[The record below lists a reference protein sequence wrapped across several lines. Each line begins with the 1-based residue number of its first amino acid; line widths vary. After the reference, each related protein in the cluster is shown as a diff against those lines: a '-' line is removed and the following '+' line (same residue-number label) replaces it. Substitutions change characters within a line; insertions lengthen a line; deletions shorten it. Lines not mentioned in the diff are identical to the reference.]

1 MPFESRAVMH
11 YTYKQNYTLFWQ
23 RVLTMLQLKQIVK
36 DYAAGTTV
44 VHALKGIDLQ
54 FRESEFVAVLGH
66 SGCGKTTLLNIIGG
80 LDQYTS
86 GDLVINGKS
95 TKDFTDSDWDTYRN
109 HSVGFVFQTYNLIP
123 HQTVLNNVELALTL
137 SGVSKAERRRRA
149 VQALEDVGLGDQL
162 SKKPNQMSG
171 GQMQRVAIA
180 RALVNDPDI
189 LLADEPTGAL
199 DTETSVQI
207 MEILKRISEKR
218 LIIMVT
224 HNPELAET
232 YATRIVRIR
241 DGEII
246 SDSDP
251 YAAPED
257 AISEKPIGKKP
268 SMSFTTALGL
278 SLNNLMTKKVRTFL
292 TAFAGSIGIIGIA
305 LILSL
310 SNGIQTYIDRVQ
322 EDTLSSYPIT
332 LEAERLDMSGLVTS
346 LMGVNA
352 RKEEGEGGHEL
363 DAVYS
368 NTVMYDLM
376 SSLSQ
381 TQTQTNNLAAFK
393 EYLEQEDS
401 PIRPHSS
408 AVQYSYAV
416 DMNIYAK
423 DIDGTIF
430 LSDVTD
436 LLQTAMGSL
445 YGGDYSGY
453 FDQFGSA
460 YSRMQ
465 VWEEMLPPQGG
476 EDGLVNELLTEQ
488 YELLYGHWP
497 ENYDEAVLIVNKD
510 NEISDLVI
518 YCMGLGSQAQVTEA
532 MRHIMAGEETEAF
545 DKRWDYDEICGT
557 TFKIILPAEYYQYDS
572 ISGSYSDVSQTEA
585 GMDFLYNAED
595 VGTTVRIVGILRP
608 DGDAVSTMMSGA
620 IGYTAALT
628 EHLIDKTAEL
638 EVLQKQKDTPETDV
652 LLGLPF
658 LTDDYFVSDEQK
670 RADVTE
676 YLMTLPLSEKAAV
689 YVALKSRPDADYLD
703 AIVSQQMQGLTRET
717 IEAQV
722 TDSYVQQMG
731 VDAETVKNYIAG
743 MDDET
748 LFAFVE
754 DAIREQV
761 TQQYAAGVQQQLG
774 ALPAEQLAALLED
787 SFTAEPEP
795 EEELEP
801 EEPPAPAADYSAL
814 TPETLLAMPP
824 EQLAQLPAEVLAAL
838 PQQLLAMMS
847 PEQLAALQQAAQAA
861 ETPAEP
867 EAPKATALTDEQ
879 YNWLYDAYMPP
890 TVSESNYEG
899 NLKKLG
905 DVDFAHPSKINLY
918 ASSFA
923 DKDAIADLIADYND
937 SVDEDDRIEYTDLVA
952 LLMSSITT
960 IINAISY
967 VLIAFVAISLVVS
980 SIMIGIITYISVL
993 ERTKEIG
1000 ILRAIGASKR
1010 DISRVFNAE
1019 TLIEGLCSGVIGIG
1033 VTLLL
1038 IIPINLIVHK
1048 LTNIQTLNAILPP
1061 AGAVILVIISML
1073 LTFIA
1078 GLIPSGIAA
1087 RKDPVEAL
1095 RTE

>member
-1 MPFESRAVMH
+1 M
-11 YTYKQNYTLFWQ
+11 
-23 RVLTMLQLKQIVK
+23 
-36 DYAAGTTV
+36 
-44 VHALKGIDLQ
+44 
-54 FRESEFVAVLGH
+54 
-66 SGCGKTTLLNIIGG
+66 
-80 LDQYTS
+80 
-86 GDLVINGKS
+86 
-95 TKDFTDSDWDTYRN
+95 
-109 HSVGFVFQTYNLIP
+109 
-123 HQTVLNNVELALTL
+123 
-137 SGVSKAERRRRA
+137 
-149 VQALEDVGLGDQL
+149 
-162 SKKPNQMSG
+162 
-171 GQMQRVAIA
+171 
-180 RALVNDPDI
+180 
-189 LLADEPTGAL
+189 
-199 DTETSVQI
+199 
-207 MEILKRISEKR
+207 
-218 LIIMVT
+218 
-224 HNPELAET
+224 
-232 YATRIVRIR
+232 
-241 DGEII
+241 
-246 SDSDP
+246 
-251 YAAPED
+251 
-257 AISEKPIGKKP
+257 
-268 SMSFTTALGL
+268 
-278 SLNNLMTKKVRTFL
+278 
-292 TAFAGSIGIIGIA
+292 
-305 LILSL
+305 
-310 SNGIQTYIDRVQ
+310 
-322 EDTLSSYPIT
+322 
-332 LEAERLDMSGLVTS
+332 
-346 LMGVNA
+346 
-352 RKEEGEGGHEL
+352 
-363 DAVYS
+363 
-368 NTVMYDLM
+368 
-376 SSLSQ
+376 
-381 TQTQTNNLAAFK
+381 
-393 EYLEQEDS
+393 
-401 PIRPHSS
+401 
-408 AVQYSYAV
+408 
-416 DMNIYAK
+416 
-423 DIDGTIF
+423 
-430 LSDVTD
+430 
-436 LLQTAMGSL
+436 
-445 YGGDYSGY
+445 
-453 FDQFGSA
+453 
-460 YSRMQ
+460 
-465 VWEEMLPPQGG
+465 
-476 EDGLVNELLTEQ
+476 
-488 YELLYGHWP
+488 
-497 ENYDEAVLIVNKD
+497 
-510 NEISDLVI
+510 
-518 YCMGLGSQAQVTEA
+518 
-532 MRHIMAGEETEAF
+532 
-545 DKRWDYDEICGT
+545 
-557 TFKIILPAEYYQYDS
+557 
-572 ISGSYSDVSQTEA
+572 
-585 GMDFLYNAED
+585 
-595 VGTTVRIVGILRP
+595 GILRP

>member
-1 MPFESRAVMH
+1 
-11 YTYKQNYTLFWQ
+11 
-23 RVLTMLQLKQIVK
+23 MLQLKHIVK
-36 DYAAGTTV
+36 DYTAGTTV

-54 FRESEFVAVLGH
+54 FRENEFVAVLGH

-86 GDLVINGKS
+86 GDLIINGKS
-95 TKDFTDSDWDTYRN
+95 TKDFTDGDWDTYRN

-123 HQTVLNNVELALTL
+123 HQTVLRNVELALTL
-137 SGVSKAERRRRA
+137 SGVSKAECRRRA

-162 SKKPNQMSG
+162 DKRPNQMSG

-199 DTETSVQI
+199 DSETSVQI
-207 MEILKRISEKR
+207 MEILKRIAERR
-218 LIIMVT
+218 LIVMVT

-241 DGEII
+241 DGEVI

-251 YAAPED
+251 YTANPD
-257 AISEKPIGKKP
+257 AEEVKTLGKKP
-268 SMSFTTALGL
+268 SMRFHTALGL

-352 RKEEGEGGHEL
+352 RKDESEGGHAL

-393 EYLEQEDS
+393 EFLEQENS
-401 PIRPHSS
+401 PILQHSS
-408 AVQYSYAV
+408 AVHYTYPLK
-416 DMNIYAK
+416 MNVYAK
-423 DIDGTIF
+423 DADGTIF
-430 LSDVTD
+430 LSDVTN

-445 YGGDYSGY
+445 YGGDYSSY
-453 FDQFGSA
+453 FDQFGGA
-460 YSRMQ
+460 YERMQ
-465 VWEEMLPPQGG
+465 VWEEMLPPQSG
-476 EDGLVNELLTEQ
+476 DGLVNELLTEQ
-488 YELLYGHWP
+488 YELLYGSWP
-497 ENYDEAVLIVNKD
+497 ERYDEAVLIVNKD

-518 YCMGLGSQAQVTEA
+518 YCMGLGSQKQVMEA
-532 MRHIMAGEETEAF
+532 MQKIMAGEETESF
-545 DKRWDYDEICGT
+545 DRRWDYDEICGT
-557 TFKIILPAEYYQYDS
+557 TFKIILPAEYYQFDS
-572 ISGSYSDVSQTEA
+572 ISGSYTDVSATDA
-585 GMDFLYNAED
+585 GMDFLFNAPD
-595 VGTTVRIVGILRP
+595 VGTSVKIVGILRP

-628 EHLIDKTAEL
+628 DYLIERTAEI
-638 EVLQKQKDTPETDV
+638 EVLRKQKADPDVDV
-652 LLGLPF
+652 LQNLPF
-658 LTDDYFVSDEQK
+658 PTEDDSVSDEQK
-670 RADVTE
+670 RIDVTE
-676 YLMTLPLSEKAAV
+676 YLRTLPISEQAAV
-689 YVALKSRPDADYLD
+689 YVALQSRPDDEYLER
-703 AIVSQQMQGLTRET
+703 IVSAQMEGMTRET

-722 TDSYVQQMG
+722 TDNYVQQMG
-731 VDAETVKNYIAG
+731 VDAATVKNYIAG

-748 LFAFVE
+748 LFAFVA
-754 DAIREQV
+754 DAIRQQAA
-761 TQQYAAGVQQQLG
+761 QQYAAGVQQRLG
-774 ALPAEQLAALLED
+774 ALPAEQLAGLLEA

-795 EEELEP
+795 ETETEA
-801 EEPPAPAADYSAL
+801 EEPPVPAVDPTAL
-814 TPETLLAMPP
+814 TPEAILAMSPD
-824 EQLAQLPAEVLAAL
+824 ELAALPAEVLAAL
-838 PQQLLAMMS
+838 PQQLLAMMQ
-847 PEQLAALQQAAQAA
+847 PEQIAAIQQAAEAAAAAA
-861 ETPAEP
+861 EPR
-867 EAPKATALTDEQ
+867 APQAKALTEAQ
-879 YNWLYDAYMPP
+879 YGWLYDAYMPP
-890 TVSESNYEG
+890 TVSDSSYEE

-905 DVDFAHPSKINLY
+905 DVDFAHPSAISLY
-918 ASSFA
+918 AATFA
-923 DKDAIADLIADYND
+923 DKDEITDLIKAYND
-937 SVDEDDRIEYTDLVA
+937 AAEEDDRIEYTDFVA

-1019 TLIEGLCSGVIGIG
+1019 TLIEGFCSGVIGIG

-1048 LTNIQTLNAILPP
+1048 LTGIQTLNAILPP
-1061 AGAVILVIISML
+1061 AGAVILVVISMI
-1073 LTFIA
+1073 LTFVA

>member
-1 MPFESRAVMH
+1 
-11 YTYKQNYTLFWQ
+11 
-23 RVLTMLQLKQIVK
+23 MLQLKQIVK
-36 DYAAGTTV
+36 DYAAGTTT

-80 LDQYTS
+80 LDHYTS
-86 GDLVINGKS
+86 GDLIINGKS
-95 TKDFTDSDWDTYRN
+95 TKDFTDGDWDTYRN

-123 HQTVLNNVELALTL
+123 HQTVLRNVELALTL

-149 VQALEDVGLGDQL
+149 AQALEDVGLGDQL
-162 SKKPNQMSG
+162 NKKPNQMSG

-199 DTETSVQI
+199 DSETSVQI
-207 MEILKRISEKR
+207 MEIMKRISEKR
-218 LIIMVT
+218 LIVMVT

-241 DGEII
+241 DGEVV

-251 YAAPED
+251 YTGEADAERTAAL
-257 AISEKPIGKKP
+257 GKKP
-268 SMSFTTALGL
+268 SMRFPTALGL
-278 SLNNLMTKKVRTFL
+278 SLDNLMTKKGRTFL

-332 LEAERLDMSGLVTS
+332 LEAERLDMSGLVSS
-346 LMGVNA
+346 LMGVND
-352 RKEEGEGGHEL
+352 RKDESEGGHEL

-393 EYLEQEDS
+393 EYLERDDS
-401 PIRPHSS
+401 PIRAHSS
-408 AVQYSYAV
+408 AVQYSYAL
-416 DMNIYAK
+416 DMDIYAK
-423 DIDGTIF
+423 DTDGTIF

-445 YGGDYSGY
+445 YGGDYSSY
-453 FDQFGSA
+453 FDQFGAA

-465 VWEEMLPPQGG
+465 VWEEMLPPQDG
-476 EDGLVNELLTEQ
+476 DGLVNELIMGQ
-488 YELLYGHWP
+488 YELLSGRWP

-518 YCMGLGSQAQVTEA
+518 YCMGLGSQQQVMDA
-532 MRHIMAGEETEAF
+532 MRQIMAGEETEAF
-545 DKRWDYDEICGT
+545 DQRWDYDEIIGT
-557 TFKIILPAEYYQYDS
+557 SFKIILPAEYYQYDS
-572 ISGSYSDVSQTEA
+572 LSGSYSDVSRTEA
-585 GMDFLYNAED
+585 GMDFLFNAPD
-595 VGTTVRIVGILRP
+595 VGTTVKIVGILRP
-608 DGDAVSTMMSGA
+608 DDDAVSSSMTGA
-620 IGYTAALT
+620 IGYTSALT
-628 EHLIDKTAEL
+628 DYLIGRTAEM
-638 EVLQKQKDTPETDV
+638 EVLQKQKDSPDTDV
-652 LLGLPF
+652 LMNLPF
-658 LTDDYFVSDEQK
+658 LTDDYFVSDDEK
-670 RADVTE
+670 REEVTE
-676 YLMTLPLSEKAAV
+676 YLRSLPLSERAAV
-689 YVALKSRPDADYLD
+689 YVALQSRPAEDYLD
-703 AIVSQQMQGLTRET
+703 AIVEQQMEGMTREV
-717 IEAQV
+717 IESQV

-731 VDAETVKNYIAG
+731 VDAATVKNYIAG

-748 LFAFVE
+748 LFAFVA
-754 DAIREQV
+754 DAIRQQV
-761 TQQYAAGVQQQLG
+761 TQQYAAGVQQRLG
-774 ALPAEQLAALLED
+774 ALPAEQLAGLLEA

-795 EEELEP
+795 EPAP
-801 EEPPAPAADYSAL
+801 EETPAPTPDYSAL
-814 TPETLLAMPP
+814 TPEAILAMPP
-824 EQLAQLPAEVLAAL
+824 EQLAALPMEVISAL
-838 PQQLLAMMS
+838 PQQLLAMMT
-847 PEQLAALQQAAQAA
+847 PEQLAALQQAAAQTA
-861 ETPAEP
+861 EQPSAEP
-867 EAPKATALTDEQ
+867 EAPQAKALTAEQ

-890 TVSESNYEG
+890 TVSDSSYEE

-905 DVDFAHPSKINLY
+905 DVDFAHPSAINLY
-918 ASSFA
+918 ASTFA
-923 DKDAIADLIADYND
+923 DKDAIADLIEAYND
-937 SVDEDDRIEYTDLVA
+937 GVDEDDRIEYTDLVA

-1010 DISRVFNAE
+1010 DIARVFNAE

-1038 IIPINLIVHK
+1038 IIPINLIVHH
-1048 LTNIQTLNAILPP
+1048 LTGIQTLNAILPP
-1061 AGAVILVIISML
+1061 LGAAALVVISMV

>member
-1 MPFESRAVMH
+1 
-11 YTYKQNYTLFWQ
+11 
-23 RVLTMLQLKQIVK
+23 MLQLKNIVK

-80 LDQYTS
+80 LDHYTS

-95 TKDFTDSDWDTYRN
+95 TKDFSDADWDTYRN

-123 HQTVLNNVELALTL
+123 HQTVLRNVELALTL
-137 SGVSKAERRRRA
+137 SGVGKAERRRRA
-149 VQALEDVGLGDQL
+149 AQALTEVGLGDQMN
-162 SKKPNQMSG
+162 KKPNQMSG

-199 DTETSVQI
+199 DSETSVQI
-207 MEILKRISEKR
+207 MEILKRISQSR
-218 LIIMVT
+218 LIVMVT

-251 YAAPED
+251 YATPED
-257 AISEKPIGKKP
+257 ARTEQAIGKKP
-268 SMSFTTALGL
+268 SMRFLTALGL
-278 SLNNLMTKKVRTFL
+278 SMNNLMTKKVRTFL

-310 SNGIQTYIDRVQ
+310 SSGIQTYIDRVQ

-352 RKEEGEGGHEL
+352 KKDESEGGHER

-376 SSLSQ
+376 SSLSK
-381 TQTQTNNLAAFK
+381 TQMQTNNLAAFK
-393 EYLEQEDS
+393 EYIEREDS
-401 PIRPHSS
+401 PVKQHSS
-408 AVQYSYAV
+408 AIRYSYGL
-416 DMNIYAK
+416 DMKIYAK
-423 DIDGTIF
+423 DTDGTIF

-445 YGGDYSGY
+445 YGGDYSSY
-453 FDQFGSA
+453 FDQFGAA

-465 VWEEMLPPQGG
+465 VWEEMLPPQEDG
-476 EDGLVNELLTEQ
+476 DGLVNEVLTGQ

-497 ENYDEAVLIVNKD
+497 EKYDEAVLIVNKD

-518 YCMGLGSQAQVTEA
+518 YCMGLGSQAQVTEV
-532 MRHIMAGEETEAF
+532 MKQIMAGEETEAF
-545 DKRWDYDEICGT
+545 VKRWDYADICGT
-557 TFKIILPAEYYQYDS
+557 SFKIILPAEYYQYDS
-572 ISGSYSDVSQTEA
+572 LSGSYSDVSRTEA
-585 GMDFLYNAED
+585 GLDFLYNAPD
-595 VGTTVRIVGILRP
+595 VGTTVKIVGVLRP
-608 DGDAVSTMMSGA
+608 DADAVGSMMQGA
-620 IGYTAALT
+620 IGYTSALT
-628 EHLIDKTAEL
+628 AYLVERTAQL
-638 EVLQKQKDTPETDV
+638 EVLQKQKADQETDV

-658 LTDDYFVSDEQK
+658 RTEDWSVSDEQK
-670 RADVTE
+670 QADVTE
-676 YLMTLPLSEKAAV
+676 YLRTLPLSERAAV
-689 YVALKSRPDADYLD
+689 YVALQSRPDADYLEN
-703 AIVSQQMQGLTRET
+703 IVSQQMEGLTRES

-731 VDAETVKNYIAG
+731 VDAATVKNYIAG

-748 LFAFVE
+748 LFAFVA
-754 DAIREQV
+754 DAVRQQV
-761 TQQYAAGVQQQLG
+761 TEQYAAGVQQRLG
-774 ALPAEQLAALLED
+774 ALPAEQLAQLLED
-787 SFTAEPEP
+787 SFTAQPEEEPEP
-795 EEELEP
+795 EPEP
-801 EEPPAPAADYSAL
+801 EQPAADAAAL
-814 TPETLLAMPP
+814 TPETILAMTP
-824 EQLAQLPAEVLAAL
+824 EQLAALPAEVLAAL
-838 PQQLLAMMS
+838 PQQLLAMMR
-847 PEQLAALQQAAQAA
+847 PEQLAAIQAAAEAA
-861 ETPAEP
+861 QTEAEP
-867 EAPKATALTDEQ
+867 EAPKPKALTAEQ
-879 YNWLYDAYMPP
+879 YGWLYDTYMPP
-890 TVSESNYEG
+890 TVSESSYEE

-905 DVDFAHPSKINLY
+905 DVDFAHPSAINLY

-923 DKDAIADLIADYND
+923 DKDAIADCIKAYND
-937 SVDEDDRIEYTDLVA
+937 AADEDDRIEYTDLVA

-1010 DISRVFNAE
+1010 DISHVFNAE

-1033 VTLLL
+1033 LTLLL
-1038 IIPINLIVHK
+1038 ILPINAIVHK
-1048 LTNIQTLNAILPP
+1048 LTGIQTLNAILPP
-1061 AGAVILVIISML
+1061 AGAVILVVISMA

>member
-1 MPFESRAVMH
+1 
-11 YTYKQNYTLFWQ
+11 
-23 RVLTMLQLKQIVK
+23 MLQLKRIVK
-36 DYAAGTTV
+36 DYTAGTTV

-86 GDLVINGKS
+86 GDLIINGKS
-95 TKDFTDSDWDTYRN
+95 TKDFSDGDWDTYRN

-123 HQTVLNNVELALTL
+123 HQTVLRNVELALTL
-137 SGVSKAERRRRA
+137 SGVSKTERRRRA
-149 VQALEDVGLGDQL
+149 AQALEDVGLGDQL
-162 SKKPNQMSG
+162 SKKPNQLSG
-171 GQMQRVAIA
+171 GQMLRVAIA

-199 DTETSVQI
+199 DSETSVQI
-207 MEILKRISEKR
+207 MEILKRISAKR
-218 LIIMVT
+218 LIVMVT

-232 YATRIVRIR
+232 YATRIVRIK
-241 DGEII
+241 DGEVV

-251 YAAPED
+251 YTAAED
-257 AISEKPIGKKP
+257 ADREKAIGKKP
-268 SMSFTTALGL
+268 SMRFRTALGL
-278 SLNNLMTKKVRTFL
+278 SLDNLMTKKGRTFL

-332 LEAERLDMSGLVTS
+332 LEAERLDMSGLVSS

-352 RKEEGEGGHEL
+352 RKEESRGGHAL

-376 SSLSQ
+376 SNLSR

-393 EYLEQEDS
+393 EYLEREDS
-401 PIRPHSS
+401 PILEHSS
-408 AVQYSYAV
+408 AVQYSYAL
-416 DMNIYAK
+416 DMDIYAK
-423 DIDGTIF
+423 DVDGTIF

-436 LLQTAMGSL
+436 LLQTAMGAL
-445 YGGDYSGY
+445 YGGDYSSY
-453 FDQFGSA
+453 FEQFGAA
-460 YSRMQ
+460 YDRMQ
-465 VWEEMLPPQGG
+465 VWEEMLPPQSG

-488 YELLYGHWP
+488 YELLAGHWP

-518 YCMGLGSQAQVTEA
+518 YCMGLGSQQQVMES
-532 MRHIMAGEETEAF
+532 MRQIMAGEEPEAF
-545 DKRWDYDEICGT
+545 DRRWDYDEIIGT
-557 TFKIILPAEYYQYDS
+557 SFKIILPAEYYQYDS
-572 ISGSYSDVSQTEA
+572 LSGSYSDVSRTEA
-585 GMDFLYNAED
+585 GMDFLFNAAD
-595 VGTTVRIVGILRP
+595 VGTSVKIVGILRP
-608 DGDAVSTMMSGA
+608 DADAVSSSMTGA

-628 EHLIDKTAEL
+628 DYLIGRTAEL
-638 EVLQKQKDTPETDV
+638 EVLQKQKDAPETDV
-652 LLGLPF
+652 LLNLPF
-658 LTDDYFVSDEQK
+658 LTDDYSVSDEQK
-670 RADVTE
+670 RSDVTD
-676 YLMTLPLSEKAAV
+676 YLLTLPLSEQAAV
-689 YVALKSRPDADYLD
+689 YVALQSRPAEDYLD
-703 AIVSQQMQGLTRET
+703 AVVEQQMAGMTREV
-717 IEAQV
+717 IESQV

-731 VDAETVKNYIAG
+731 VDAATVKNYIAG

-748 LFAFVE
+748 LFAFVA
-754 DAIREQV
+754 DAIRRQV
-761 TQQYAAGVQQQLG
+761 TQQYAAGVQRQLG
-774 ALPAEQLAALLED
+774 ALPTEQLAALLEE
-787 SFTAEPEP
+787 SFTAEPEDETEPPP
-795 EEELEP
+795 EET
-801 EEPPAPAADYSAL
+801 PAQAIDYSAL
-814 TPETLLAMPP
+814 TPEAILAMPP
-824 EQLAQLPAEVLAAL
+824 EQLAALPAEVLAAL
-838 PQQLLAMMS
+838 PQQLLAIMS
-847 PEQLAALQQAAQAA
+847 PEQLAALQQAAAA
-861 ETPAEP
+861 AAAAAEP
-867 EAPKATALTDEQ
+867 EAPKAKALTAEQ
-879 YNWLYDAYMPP
+879 YNWLYDTYMPP
-890 TVSESNYEG
+890 TVSESSYEE

-905 DVDFAHPSKINLY
+905 DVDYAHPSTINLY
-918 ASSFA
+918 ASTFA
-923 DKDAIADLIADYND
+923 DKDAIADLIKEYND
-937 SVDEDDRIEYTDLVA
+937 SVNEDDRIEYTDLVA
-952 LLMSSITT
+952 ILMSSITT

-1019 TLIEGLCSGVIGIG
+1019 TLIEGFCSGLIGIG
-1033 VTLLL
+1033 LTLLL

-1048 LTNIQTLNAILPP
+1048 LTGIQSLNAILPP
-1061 AGAVILVIISML
+1061 LGAVALVVISMI